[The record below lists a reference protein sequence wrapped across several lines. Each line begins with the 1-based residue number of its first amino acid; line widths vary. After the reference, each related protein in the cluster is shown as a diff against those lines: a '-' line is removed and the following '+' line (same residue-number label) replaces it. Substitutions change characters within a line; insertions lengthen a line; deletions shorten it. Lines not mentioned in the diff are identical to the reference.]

1 MRMIRKIA
9 MASLCLAGT
18 AFLVV
23 AATAQIAP
31 SPEPALGEDSDGDG
45 LSDALEQA
53 LLVRFVPAFMVSHE
67 DCANVPAVFVTGQ
80 TKPVVREENST
91 IYGQATPQR
100 TEQGARRFVE
110 LHYYHLWSRDCGR
123 MGHTLDTEHVSVLLK
138 RDKHDS
144 GPHGFE
150 AVYWY
155 AAAHEDTVCDASQ
168 ITRASTLHAE
178 DHGATVWIS
187 QGKHASFLN
196 EELCRHGCGGDFC
209 EQMEPLAV
217 PEIVNLG
224 EPAKPMN
231 GALWSAS
238 SEWPLTTKMGRSDFQ
253 PAVLTR
259 LERLPDSDI
268 AWVYPS
274 KRPAQAT
281 IAAGGST
288 VSALGTSQR
297 NTDSAISLAGDA
309 TGGALGKTYRGV
321 TGALGKSTRGVGWF
335 LRLNP
340 KPNAK
345 KGDANPTAAIP

>member
-1 MRMIRKIA
+1 MRRIRSIA
-9 MASLCLAGT
+9 VALVWLAG
-18 AFLVV
+18 AAVLAV
-23 AATAQIAP
+23 AAKAQT
-31 SPEPALGEDSDGDG
+31 SSLPENAAQQDSDGDG
-45 LSDALEQA
+45 LSDVLEQA
-53 LLVRFVPAFMVSHE
+53 LLARFAPTLMVSHG
-67 DCANVPAVFVTGQ
+67 DCANVPAVFVSGQ
-80 TKPVVREENST
+80 AKPLVREENST

-100 TEQGARRFVE
+100 TEQGAGRFVE

-123 MGHTLDTEHVSVLLK
+123 MGHPLDTEHVSVLLK
-138 RDKHDS
+138 RDKSASDLN
-144 GPHGFE
+144 GWK

-168 ITRASTLHAE
+168 ITRSSTLHAE
-178 DHGATVWIS
+178 ERGATVWIS
-187 QGKHASFLN
+187 RGKHASFLN

-209 EQMEPLAV
+209 EQMEPLTV

-224 EPAKPMN
+224 EAAKPMN

-253 PAVLTR
+253 ETVLAR

-321 TGALGKSTRGVGWF
+321 TGALGKSARGVGWF

-340 KPNAK
+340 KPTATNDD
-345 KGDANPTAAIP
+345 GNSTAATP